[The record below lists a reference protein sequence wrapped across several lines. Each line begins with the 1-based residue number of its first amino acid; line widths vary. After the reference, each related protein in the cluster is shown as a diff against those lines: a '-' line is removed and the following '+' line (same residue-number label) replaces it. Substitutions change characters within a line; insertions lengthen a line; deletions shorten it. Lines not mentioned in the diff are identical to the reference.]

1 MVLSAAALLLAP
13 LAAWAGPAETR
24 DAVARAGEVLRLRVE
39 AGRLAPDALSP
50 LLLVDAR
57 ARDAS
62 AEPWFATEVAAALQQ
77 AVGGVVR
84 LCAACAAPRVWVEDG
99 RMVYEAGPLGIAEL
113 ARLDAQ
119 LRGSAPAARAA
130 AWVEEHAGGVSVR
143 IVDLSTGGILFAQN
157 VDPGL
162 VEARNTERVYT
173 RAAELERRA
182 RGDSLTQAFVDLA
195 VLPGQHIS
203 LDWTD
208 QWGETNANLS
218 GVTLT
223 LVDPIVGIGA
233 VHYRRT
239 PLWNTLVGAKLVVS
253 VPTAL
258 TRSVLGESIDELDPL
273 LTAVGVVRV
282 PFGRS
287 NYGGLLTVSTQGTVG
302 FGVSLLNVSV
312 LPVIP

>member
-1 MVLSAAALLLAP
+1 MAAALLAAP
-13 LAAWAGPAETR
+13 LVAHAGPAESR
-24 DAVARAGEVLRLRVE
+24 DALARAGELLRLRVE
-39 AGRLAPDALSP
+39 SGRVAREELSP

-57 ARDAS
+57 ARDATS
-62 AEPWFATEVAAALQQ
+62 EGWFATEAAAALQQ
-77 AVGGVVR
+77 AMGGVVR
-84 LCAACAAPRVWVEDG
+84 VCVACAAPRVWVEDG
-99 RMVYEAGPLGIAEL
+99 RMVYEAGPLSLPEL

-119 LRGSAPAARAA
+119 LRGDAPAARAA
-130 AWVEEHAGGVSVR
+130 AWVEEHAGGVSLR
-143 IVDLSTGGILFAQN
+143 IVDIGTGRVVFAQN

-162 VEARNTERVYT
+162 TEMQASERVYT

-218 GVTLT
+218 GVTLS

-302 FGVSLLNVSV
+302 LGVSLLNVSV